1 MEFREASQ
9 EQQSLVAAVVAFIL
23 ELLRPYR
30 QTPLTNDAW
39 LALLRLAYPRVAEAR
54 YRSAQL
60 ARSFYDSQR
69 ERHPGERHD
78 TYLAE
83 YECDWFVEAMEPVR
97 DAMIRD
103 DTPDEAVAQAAL
115 YAAKE
120 IENGWRRT
128 LIRAVQSDPSPRR
141 VRWARV
147 ATGRETCG
155 FCMMLVSRGPV
166 YLSARSAGLN
176 ADDTRAKEL
185 FRKAD
190 QEHGESA
197 QLAEEA
203 MDALMTRWHAG
214 CDCRVVP
221 VFDTNNWPG
230 RAAYLRAEALWRKV
244 TKGTTNNRDA
254 MNAVRRAVESGD
266 LDVSELAAA

>member
-60 ARSFYDSQR
+60 GRSFYDSQR
-69 ERHPGERHD
+69 EQHLGERHD

-83 YECDWFVEAMEPVR
+83 YEFDWFVEAMEPAR

-115 YAAKE
+115 HAAKE
-120 IENGWRRT
+120 VENGWRRT

-141 VRWARV
+141 ARWARV

-155 FCMMLVSRGPV
+155 FCMMLISRGPV

-176 ADDTRAKEL
+176 ASDTRAK
-185 FRKAD
+185 
-190 QEHGESA
+190 
-197 QLAEEA
+197 QLIDRGSETAI
-203 MDALMTRWHAG
+203 DALMTRWHEG
-214 CDCRVVP
+214 CDCKVVP
-221 VFDTNNWPG
+221 VFDQNNWVG
-230 RAAYLRAEALWRKV
+230 RDAYLRAEALWRKT

-254 MNAVRRAVESGD
+254 MNAFRRAVESGD
-266 LDVSELAAA
+266 LDVRELAAA